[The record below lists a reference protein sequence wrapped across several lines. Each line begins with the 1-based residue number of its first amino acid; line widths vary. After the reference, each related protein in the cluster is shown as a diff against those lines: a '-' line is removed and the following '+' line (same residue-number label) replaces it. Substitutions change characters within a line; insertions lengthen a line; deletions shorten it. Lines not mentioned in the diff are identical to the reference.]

1 MKKTEKLTPEQ
12 YALVKNN
19 YALAQYLF
27 HRQWS
32 RLKRKADFGVDQDD
46 LLSQA
51 YHGLI
56 RAALRYREYGE
67 ENGYSE
73 ESIASGQFFSVFA
86 RKSINGQMLSSLRK
100 LDHVHEL
107 VRKDYKILQSHGY
120 GSSEKSEQELADVA
134 NLPVARVQKVIKL
147 VNSRPV
153 YLEDSVVGHNYNA
166 DNVST
171 IGDMIQTSGSVESS
185 ALEASLREALVGA
198 VDLLSEKQQVI
209 IALKYYIGL
218 ELPEI
223 AEEVNDTLTSVR
235 RLHTEA
241 LLDIHGA
248 LVYRV
253 LGA

>member
-1 MKKTEKLTPEQ
+1 VKTTEKLTPEQ
-12 YALVKNN
+12 YSLVKEN

-27 HRQWS
+27 HRQWK
-32 RLKRKADFGVDQDD
+32 RLREKADFGVDPDE

-73 ESIASGQFFSVFA
+73 ESIASGQYFSVFA
-86 RKSINGQMLSSLRK
+86 RKSIIGQMLSSLRK

-107 VRKDYKILQSHGY
+107 VRKDFKLLQKHGY
-120 GSSEKSEQELADVA
+120 GSSNKTDHEIALEVD
-134 NLPVARVQKVIKL
+134 LPVERVQKVIKL

-153 YLEDSVVGHNYNA
+153 YLEDSVAGPNT
-166 DNVST
+166 DSIST
-171 IGDMIQTSGSVESS
+171 IGDSIQTAGSVESS
-185 ALEASLREALVGA
+185 ALEASLREALVRA
-198 VDLLSEKQQVI
+198 MDNLSEKQQVI

-223 AEEVNDTLTSVR
+223 AEEVEDTVTNVR